1 MTTIALGV
9 TGFSSYS
16 FGGLGAFASLDST
29 FSSAKKA
36 SSNLVTE
43 LANLKISIDV
53 ASVAVNVESSVS
65 QVQAARTRE
74 ETKSSSLTLAYGKL
88 DEYIKDVG
96 EVDQT
101 VSFVVSGSERDFYK
115 QYSYLKPECKKSL
128 GEKICD
134 FVTGVVVACVNFIIE
149 LGEWIADHIV
159 AILTVIVIVVV
170 AFVLTAFLGPAAVIA
185 IMSAIAFFC
194 SMIDL
199 GCSLITGKDFYTFLV
214 DSGHPFL
221 AELFA
226 GVEWGATIA
235 ATAVGLYSLGSQIA
249 KVGLRNFLTGGE
261 KGFGNIVK
269 YHFKNLA
276 KGIKADWDSVFGH
289 NLKFGQRAKAVWNIV
304 VLNQSG
310 DFNFKQ
316 SILDFRQ
323 EAQSIIRKTKHIEWD
338 NDNNLIYAKSDKLK
352 DALTNIGVD
361 PTEPLITVKYGNA
374 IDYDWTEYGGYLA
387 GETDF
392 MSLYSND
399 KAVAL
404 FDNDQCRYALQS
416 KSQALQS
423 QSHVPKVSGYSRH
436 EIYNVEKGVV
446 QIYQVPTAIH
456 DLLKHNGGTSV
467 VLGIYK
473 DLAAN
478 TLFMSEREAL
488 RRVISGDALG
498 EGLAELGKQ
507 IYSWTH

>member
-65 QVQAARTRE
+65 QIQAARTRE

-134 FVTGVVVACVNFIIE
+134 FVAGVVVACVNFIVE

-170 AFVLTAFLGPAAVIA
+170 AFVLTVFLGPAAVIA

-249 KVGLRNFLTGGE
+249 KVGLKSFLTGGQ

-269 YHFKNLA
+269 YHFKNIVN
-276 KGIKADWDSVFGH
+276 GIKADFKSVFGKD
-289 NLKFGQRAKAVWNIV
+289 LKFGQRAKAVWNIV

-316 SILDFRQ
+316 SILDFRSG
-323 EAQSIIRKTKHIEWD
+323 ASIMRVSDNSKHIGI
-338 NDNNLIYAKSDKLK
+338 NDDGTLYPKSDELK
-352 DALTNIGVD
+352 NALSDLGLDTNTIH
-361 PTEPLITVKYGNA
+361 TKNYGNSVDFDW
-374 IDYDWTEYGGYLA
+374 DYYGKPA
-387 GETDF
+387 GECDF
-392 MSLYSND
+392 MSLYSNNNN
-399 KAVAL
+399 VANL
-404 FDNDQCRYALQS
+404 DG
-416 KSQALQS
+416 
-423 QSHVPKVSGYSRH
+423 SGLRDAIWKDAGVVKTSGITRH
-436 EIYNVEKGVV
+436 EIYNLSDGIV
-446 QIYQVPTAIH
+446 QIYEVPYALH
-456 DLLKHNGGTSV
+456 SKMPHNGGISV
-467 VLGIYK
+467 VSGIYK
-473 DLAAN
+473 DLTAG
-478 TLFMSEREAL
+478 TLFMGERQAL
-488 RRVISGDALG
+488 RRIIGGEAISEGLNKLG
-498 EGLAELGKQ
+498 ELYYNWA
-507 IYSWTH
+507 H